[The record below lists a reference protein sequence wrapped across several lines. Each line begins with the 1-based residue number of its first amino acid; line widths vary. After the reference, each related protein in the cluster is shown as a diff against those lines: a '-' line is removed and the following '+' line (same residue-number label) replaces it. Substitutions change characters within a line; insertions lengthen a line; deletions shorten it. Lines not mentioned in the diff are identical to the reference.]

1 MNKKK
6 FSRQYRKLEQAL
18 DLLRKEEKGPE
29 SVMLLFCGTF
39 SEAWNNLKTHLLIV
53 REYSLA
59 SVWMCLTL
67 CLSASMTGRAAYSPF
82 IIVACVPLWIVGM
95 RSHMTYRALIHDEAE
110 MKKSGVD
117 MSPLGIDRPIGRF
130 SVPSFR
136 ILGIVIFALELYS
149 ILIIG
154 DTEAAFR
161 GVRGGLLVTMATVII
176 GRCLSIRQTGIVQDL
191 QDFSHRLWWHIW
203 MIS

>member
-1 MNKKK
+1 MKKK
-6 FSRQYRKLEQAL
+6 FSKQYRKLEQAL

-110 MKKSGVD
+110 MMKSDAD
-117 MSPLGIDRPIGRF
+117 MSLLGINRPIGHTAIP
-130 SVPSFR
+130 VFR
-136 ILGIVIFALELYS
+136 AMGLVIFALELHS
-149 ILIIG
+149 ILFFG
-154 DTEAAFR
+154 DAEMAFR
-161 GVRGGLLVTMATVII
+161 GIRGALLITMITVII
-176 GRCLSIRQTGIVQDL
+176 GRYLSIRQSGVVQDL
-191 QDFSHRLWWHIW
+191 RDFSHRL
-203 MIS
+203 